1 MSPSAAIHDPVFRAY
16 IGIVAG
22 VLIAAGILLAL
33 LQFVFKKQLGD
44 IWKTYRSW
52 LVMAALA
59 ALVIFGGRVP
69 FILGVT
75 VLAIFGFKEFARAAG
90 VYHDWWMTG
99 AVYAGIVTVGIASL
113 VPHPRGE
120 EPGAGWYG
128 FFVAVPVFAIALI
141 LLVPIL
147 RNRVRGELQR
157 MSLGVVGFIYVGWMF
172 GHLGFL
178 ANAINAYGYLCY
190 VIFATEVNDVAAFTF
205 GKLFGRHS
213 LRSEISP
220 RKTWEGALGAL
231 ALSMTL
237 PWLLRFSFPF
247 FGTRQLIL
255 TGLIVG
261 IGGQL
266 GDLSIS
272 VIKRDIGAKDMGAS
286 IPGHGGI
293 LDRIDSLI
301 YVAPLF
307 MHMTG
312 YYYPLR

>member
-1 MSPSAAIHDPVFRAY
+1 MSPRQALHDPIFVAY
-16 IGIVAG
+16 VQVVAITL
-22 VLIAAGILLAL
+22 VAAGAILAL
-33 LQFVFKKQLGD
+33 LQFALKKQLGT
-44 IWKTYRSW
+44 IWQTYRGW
-52 LVMAALA
+52 LVMAPLALA
-59 ALVIFGGRVP
+59 VIFAGRAP
-69 FILGVT
+69 FIIGVT
-75 VLAIFGFKEFARAAG
+75 LLAIFGMKEFARASG
-90 VYHDWWMTG
+90 LYRDWWMTG
-99 AVYAGIVTVGIASL
+99 AVYAGIVTVGVASL
-113 VPHPRGE
+113 IPQPQGE
-120 EPGAGWYG
+120 EPGTGWYA

-141 LLVPIL
+141 LLIPIL
-147 RNRVRGELQR
+147 RNRTRGELQC
-157 MSLGVVGFIYVGWMF
+157 MSLGIVGFVYVGWMF
-172 GHLGFL
+172 GHLGFM
-178 ANAINAYGYLCY
+178 ANAVNAYGYLCFI
-190 VIFATEVNDVAAFTF
+190 IFATEVNDVAAFTF
-205 GKLFGRHS
+205 GRMFGKHP

-231 ALSMTL
+231 AVSMIL
-237 PWLLRFSFPF
+237 PWLLRFSLPE
-247 FGTRQLIL
+247 FGATQLIL

-272 VIKRDIGAKDMGAS
+272 VIKRDIGTKDMGAS